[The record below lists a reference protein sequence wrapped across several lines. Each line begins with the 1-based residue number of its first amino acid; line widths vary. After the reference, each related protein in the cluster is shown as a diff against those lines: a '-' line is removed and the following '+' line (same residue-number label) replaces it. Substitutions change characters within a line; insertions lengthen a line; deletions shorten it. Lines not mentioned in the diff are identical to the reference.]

1 MSKVRNKVMQ
11 RERLGSRLGFILL
24 SAGCAIGIG
33 NVWKFPWMVG
43 EYGGGVFVL
52 LYAIFLVILGIP
64 VMTMEFAM
72 GRAAQKSPIE
82 IHRSLEPK
90 GTKWHHYG
98 WGMFAGLVVLMM
110 FYTTVA
116 GWMIKYFVSTAS
128 GQLTGVSDEI
138 ATGKFSEMLANPS
151 EMMIF
156 TFIVIIA
163 GFVICSFSLQKGL
176 ERVTK
181 FLMIALLAI
190 MMGLAIYSVTLSG
203 AGEGLKFYLY
213 PDFSKINTPS
223 KFIRVASGAMQQS
236 FFTLSLGSGAMAIFG
251 SYIGKER
258 SLLGES
264 INIAILDTFVAVT
277 SGFIIFPACFT
288 FDVEVNNGPAL
299 IFVTLPK
306 VFNSIPQPFGQIVGS
321 FFFVFLFFAAFTTV
335 ISVFQAIIACCQD
348 KFGWEKKKTCLICCV
363 AMMVLSLPCVFGFKY
378 VNFDFL
384 GSSRTVLDIED
395 FVVSNLLLPLGSV
408 MIVLFCTMKKYGW
421 GFDSFVNEAN
431 SGKGVKIAKWMKPY
445 FIYVL
450 PIVVVAV
457 FVLSMLSFFGIM

>member
-1 MSKVRNKVMQ
+1 MQ
-11 RERLGSRLGFILL
+11 REKLGSRLGFILL

-52 LYAIFLVILGIP
+52 LYTIFLVILGIP

-72 GRAAQKSPIE
+72 GRAAQRSPIE
-82 IHRSLEPK
+82 IYRRLEPK

-98 WGMFAGLVVLMM
+98 WFMLAGLTVLMM

-116 GWMIKYFVSTAS
+116 GWMIKYFISTAS
-128 GQLTGVSDEI
+128 GQFVGLTDADIS
-138 ATGKFSEMLANPS
+138 GKFSEMLGAPNQ
-151 EMMIF
+151 MMLF
-156 TFIVIIA
+156 TFAVIIA
-163 GFVICSFSLQKGL
+163 GFLICSFSLQKGL
-176 ERVTK
+176 ERVSK

-190 MMGLAIYSVTLSG
+190 MIGLAVYSLTLSG
-203 AGEGLKFYLY
+203 AAEGLRFYLY

-251 SYIGKER
+251 SYIGKDR

-264 INIAILDTFVAVT
+264 INIAVLDTFVAIT

-299 IFVTLPK
+299 IFITLPK
-306 VFNSIPQPFGQIVGS
+306 VFNNIPQPFGRIVGS
-321 FFFVFLFFAAFTTV
+321 FFFLFLFFAAFTTV
-335 ISVFQAIIACCQD
+335 ISVFQAIIACCQE
-348 KFGWEKKKTCLICCV
+348 KFNLSKKKTCLICCV

-384 GSSRTVLDIED
+384 GESRTVLDIED
-395 FVVSNLLLPLGSV
+395 FIVSNLLLPMGAV
-408 MIVLFCTMKKYGW
+408 VIVIFCTAKRYGW
-421 GFDSFVNEAN
+421 GFDKFKKEAN
-431 SGKGVKIAKWMKPY
+431 SGKGIRIARWMRPY

-450 PIVVVAV
+450 PVIVIAV
-457 FVLSMLSFFGIM
+457 FVLSMLSFFKVM